1 MLINTFAYR
10 NIVIN
15 ENHIRPKNRK
25 LKLSPPC
32 ICLHTRQLKNLE
44 SRQLLKCVP
53 LSESNSDTLRR
64 WLKQGRIT
72 TKTSPSGTRLYD
84 ISSIF
89 PELTSRNADNTNTT
103 ATATTTTTKKGFLYA
118 RVSSVKQKE
127 DLERQKQLLSSRFST
142 YELVSDIGLGVNFKR
157 PGLKTLL
164 EQSSRRVVSEIV
176 VTHCDR
182 LCQFAFDL
190 IQYVLSLHA
199 TKIVVLFNDTTSDEH
214 ELSQDILA
222 INTVFI
228 CRMQGKR
235 AALHRRERQNRRNK
249 QEEES
254 HCNKSTHQTT
264 TLERNSQSYT
274 TSQSVPQP
282 SSETI
287 IETLDGIGEVCL

>member
-1 MLINTFAYR
+1 MYLSAHQAT
-10 NIVIN
+10 
-15 ENHIRPKNRK
+15 KK
-25 LKLSPPC
+25 LGIS
-32 ICLHTRQLKNLE
+32 
-44 SRQLLKCVP
+44 
-53 LSESNSDTLRR
+53 SDTLRR
-64 WLKQGRIT
+64 WLKQGKIT
-72 TKTSPSGTRLYD
+72 AKTSPSGTRLYN

-89 PELTSRNADNTNTT
+89 PELTLQNVDNNA
-103 ATATTTTTKKGFLYA
+103 AAAAAAATTTTTKKGFLYA

-127 DLERQKQLLSSRFST
+127 DLERQKQLLSSRFPT
-142 YELVSDIGLGVNFKR
+142 YELISDIGSGVNFKR

-164 EQSSRRVVSEIV
+164 ERTSRGMVSEIV
-176 VTHCDR
+176 VTHRDR
-182 LCQFAFDL
+182 LCRFAFDL
-190 IQYVLSLHA
+190 IQYMLSLHT
-199 TKIVVLFNDTTSDEH
+199 TKLVVLFNDTTSDEH

-254 HCNKSTHQTT
+254 QCNKSTHQTT
-264 TLERNSQSYT
+264 TLGRNSQSHT
-274 TSQSVPQP
+274 TSQSVSQP